1 MVDLMVHVERIEDT
15 HEKLNK
21 LEFIKK
27 HYARKKPMS
36 YILLNS
42 SANNTQIS
50 Q

>member
-1 MVDLMVHVERIEDT
+1 MMDLMVHVERIEDT

-27 HYARKKPMS
+27 HYARKEPMS
-36 YILLNS
+36 YILFNCS
-42 SANNTQIS
+42 VNNIQIL